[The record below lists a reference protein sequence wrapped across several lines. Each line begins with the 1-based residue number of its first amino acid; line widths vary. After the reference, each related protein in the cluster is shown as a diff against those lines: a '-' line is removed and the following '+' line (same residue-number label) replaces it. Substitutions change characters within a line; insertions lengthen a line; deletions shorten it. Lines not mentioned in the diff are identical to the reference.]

1 MDYREA
7 GCMDETE
14 KTLLQQIREKEQ
26 EYAKKLEA
34 VKKETDAAIT
44 SAQADAESLL
54 CTADASAKKDAEQL
68 YWQEKGKIEA
78 EIQVLRSSA
87 AAERDSAAV
96 RGERNLPRAVETIT
110 GYVTRE

>member
-1 MDYREA
+1 MEEN
-7 GCMDETE
+7 G

-26 EYAKKLEA
+26 EYAKKLDV

-44 SAQADAESLL
+44 SAQGEAESLL
-54 CTADASAKKDAEQL
+54 CTADASAKKEAEQI
-68 YWQEKGKIEA
+68 YWEEKGKIEI
-78 EIQVLRSSA
+78 EIEGLRRNA
-87 AAERDSAAV
+87 AADRDSAAA